1 MMDTFFYSALLGVY
15 QEGPRIL
22 SRSDALRV
30 VKVFRGRD
38 VVVVV
43 YL

>member
-1 MMDTFFYSALLGVY
+1 MMDTFLTQPWMYIEEALGFYLVATHV
-15 QEGPRIL
+15 
-22 SRSDALRV
+22 RV

-43 YL
+43 VYL